1 MEFYYF
7 GGYFEEG
14 FISRLEDSGFSGVM
28 FTHDLLQGDIFTKVA
43 IDIKHTEK
51 IKYLVA
57 IRPYTISPQYLCM
70 INQSIDSIM
79 KKRLQVNLISGYL
92 KEHEIDFGGIIGEIN
107 DLSNNIDRS
116 NYLIE
121 YTHTLNTM
129 PGNQGDRTKLDFY
142 VSTTNEHVFEATQI
156 YNNKIILPYRAY
168 VNQQWATDYKNPD
181 QLLLNK
187 INLKDTDAM
196 ISITPVFRKTEAEL
210 NLLDGYVVKP
220 AWRKGD
226 AEHLV
231 TDVEY
236 FTNEKFASFVE
247 ELERNGI
254 NQLLMNAWP
263 PEERDVVIEAIKTYT
278 EQKQLKELLDIGESR

>member
-14 FISRLEDSGFSGVM
+14 FISRLEESGFSGVM

-92 KEHEIDFGGIIGEIN
+92 KEHEIDFGGIIGGIN

-129 PGNQGDRTKLDFY
+129 PGNQGDRAKLDFY
-142 VSTTNEHVFEATQI
+142 VSTTNEHVFEATKI

-168 VNQQWATDYKNPD
+168 ANKQWSTDYKNPE
-181 QLLLNK
+181 QLLSNK
-187 INLKDTDAM
+187 INLKGTDAM

-263 PEERDVVIEAIKTYT
+263 PEERDVVIEAIKAYT
-278 EQKQLKELLDIGESR
+278 EQKKLKELLDIGESK